1 MVKYQRL
8 QTQYAN
14 KGYASQAIAGE
25 VKTRLLAMCCYGY
38 TYMDEDL
45 EDAPPK
51 PS

>member
-14 KGYASQAIAGE
+14 KGYASHVIAGE
-25 VKTRLLAMCCYGY
+25 VTTRLLAMCCYGY
-38 TYMDEDL
+38 PYMDEDL
-45 EDAPPK
+45 EEAPPK